1 LFKIIYDFAR
11 YGYSDAQWI
20 IDPKDCGMICGIE
33 GNMWR
38 IAYVEEKGIS
48 HDEIRARMPAKFER
62 MLPGNPKPED
72 YEIRRFQ
79 PYAIHQRCA
88 PSMREGRIVLAADAG
103 HLCNPM
109 SVSFV

>member
-1 LFKIIYDFAR
+1 
-11 YGYSDAQWI
+11 
-20 IDPKDCGMICGIE
+20 MICGIE

-109 SVSFV
+109 